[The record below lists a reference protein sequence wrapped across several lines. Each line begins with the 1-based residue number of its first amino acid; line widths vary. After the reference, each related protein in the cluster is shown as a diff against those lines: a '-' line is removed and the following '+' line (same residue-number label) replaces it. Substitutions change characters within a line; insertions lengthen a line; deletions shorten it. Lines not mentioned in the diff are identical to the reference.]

1 MKLNRLFSQLKR
13 KNKNV
18 KFPKA
23 EKVNV
28 QIKPRKISQKG
39 ANILLLSFI
48 LGIVG
53 LASLTI
59 VSNAFRSFRQ
69 EKPVIQTKGRDSR
82 NLSNRVGLFMTDF
95 LNSYF
100 IEDKDKKRLVNV
112 VQVTFADGLGLT
124 RQENFTLTLQ
134 VDQDETYRVGKL
146 NHGILKKYE
155 AELK

>member
-1 MKLNRLFSQLKR
+1 MSGDKTQMSPFSKDIR
-13 KNKNV
+13 
-18 KFPKA
+18 
-23 EKVNV
+23 
-28 QIKPRKISQKG
+28 
-39 ANILLLSFI
+39 
-48 LGIVG
+48 
-53 LASLTI
+53 
-59 VSNAFRSFRQ
+59 
-69 EKPVIQTKGRDSR
+69 PVTGYVFKSVDY
-82 NLSNRVGLFMTDF
+82 
-95 LNSYF
+95 SYF